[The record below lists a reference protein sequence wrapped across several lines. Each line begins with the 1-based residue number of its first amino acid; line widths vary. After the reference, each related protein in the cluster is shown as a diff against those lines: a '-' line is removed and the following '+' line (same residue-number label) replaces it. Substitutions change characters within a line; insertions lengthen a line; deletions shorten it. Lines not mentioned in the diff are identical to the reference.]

1 MFRTMTAVLAIV
13 GVIVAFVESA
23 SARPSDGYS
32 YSSRGCMY
40 NGYPCSEWGRPDA
53 Y

>member
-1 MFRTMTAVLAIV
+1 MFRTISAVLALASLIV
-13 GVIVAFVESA
+13 TFAGSA
-23 SARPSDGYS
+23 SARPNDGYS